1 MVRKRT
7 KRAALALYV
16 ALIPITMRHVG
27 REAVRI
33 TTAMAWK
40 ALTLKRRQPK
50 WGAKQP
56 RVLPPETDPPQ
67 PSTDAVPVELLTVR
81 RAAS

>member
-1 MVRKRT
+1 V
-7 KRAALALYV
+7 YV

-40 ALTLKRRQPK
+40 ALMLKHRQPT
-50 WGAKQP
+50 WGPKEP
-56 RVLPPETDPPQ
+56 RVPPPERADAAEL
-67 PSTDAVPVELLTVR
+67 DAVPSEPEAVPVAFVSVR
-81 RAAS
+81 RTSP